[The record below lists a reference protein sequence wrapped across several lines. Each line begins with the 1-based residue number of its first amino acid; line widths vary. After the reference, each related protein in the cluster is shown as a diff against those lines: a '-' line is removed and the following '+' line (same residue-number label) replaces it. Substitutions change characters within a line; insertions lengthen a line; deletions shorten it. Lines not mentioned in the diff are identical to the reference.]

1 MLAGTDGIDFDTVV
15 LQVGKGSDDSRFAMA
30 ASCLKREK
38 LVGRGWYCSQRYHFT
53 SGQNVVDGL
62 LVGHVL
68 HMATRTWLS
77 GSSETS
83 LCSFAFGACIQ
94 TTGGTLPDLATW
106 AEQAELDTAHA
117 MQHCIDPGLKVSSR
131 YLRILVYFF

>member
-1 MLAGTDGIDFDTVV
+1 MLSGTDGIDFDTVV

-68 HMATRTWLS
+68 HMVRWQHGLGSQEVLRHRYAPLLLELASKPRVVLYQTWPL
-77 GSSETS
+77 G
-83 LCSFAFGACIQ
+83 Q
-94 TTGGTLPDLATW
+94 NR
-106 AEQAELDTAHA
+106 QN
-117 MQHCIDPGLKVSSR
+117 
-131 YLRILVYFF
+131 